1 MKMLLSSKL
10 LNSYTTQYSHPCQFL
25 YRPLLFN
32 FLLQDLLLALCEEFE
47 LECCAS
53 LAQAITRHV
62 TEAKAVRAQG
72 GEEWWKLHEA
82 AMLALGSAQVRNTQ
96 L

>member
-1 MKMLLSSKL
+1 MSD
-10 LNSYTTQYSHPCQFL
+10 FIIDL
-25 YRPLLFN
+25 YISN

-82 AMLALGSAQVRNTQ
+82 AMLALGSAQVRILSSDWSRLIT
-96 L
+96 